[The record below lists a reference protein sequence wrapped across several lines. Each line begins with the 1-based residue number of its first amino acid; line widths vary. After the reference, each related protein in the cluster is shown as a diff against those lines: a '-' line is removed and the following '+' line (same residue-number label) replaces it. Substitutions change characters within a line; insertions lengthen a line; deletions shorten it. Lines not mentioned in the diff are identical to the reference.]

1 MLSIQTAKHKNEKF
15 LQLLQGTHIVKTSGW
30 IKFQSAN
37 TFNWTKRA
45 KRKDIE
51 VVDLLEKPDIPKVS
65 AVKTRKRGGCGNKVK
80 EYSKSENSV

>member
-1 MLSIQTAKHKNEKF
+1 MRNSYNCSKGH
-15 LQLLQGTHIVKTSGW
+15 LLLKPMDRSSFSQQIL
-30 IKFQSAN
+30 
-37 TFNWTKRA
+37 FNWTKRA

-65 AVKTRKRGGCGNKVK
+65 AIKTRKEGGGNKGK

>member
-1 MLSIQTAKHKNEKF
+1 M
-15 LQLLQGTHIVKTSGW
+15 QGTPIVKTSGW

-51 VVDLLEKPDIPKVS
+51 VVDLLEKPDTPKVP
-65 AVKTRKRGGCGNKVK
+65 AIKMRKRGGSGSKVK
-80 EYSKSENSV
+80 EYNKSENLV